1 VHRTFKLVGLVGRKE
16 ERVVSWRVNWLR
28 IEAFAC
34 LGQWRNKS
42 MYESN
47 FMSQNDTTSAGH
59 KDESFGTVL
68 TLPFFFFCLFISM
81 IRHTSKLI

>member
-1 VHRTFKLVGLVGRKE
+1 
-16 ERVVSWRVNWLR
+16 
-28 IEAFAC
+28 
-34 LGQWRNKS
+34 